1 MTTAFAFEADI
12 GAESDNRPFVGTAG
26 MRLAQTQEIVELE
39 IGEHEIIE
47 SCVKRLYR
55 AESYWRHGNL

>member
-1 MTTAFAFEADI
+1 
-12 GAESDNRPFVGTAG
+12 